1 MSRDLKIIDFH
12 SHILPCVDH
21 GSDGLD
27 TSESQVTLMNNAG
40 VDTVVLTPHF
50 YPNLNKVSTFTSEVT
65 AAAEALASRCKER
78 PRFCLGAEVLY
89 CDGIEEM
96 EDIDKLC
103 IKGTNILMIELPV
116 TDEWSRS
123 MIYSLKRLSARHTVV
138 LAHIDRYVGIHD
150 RSLMSLL
157 SEDNIIAQINSS
169 SLFHGKMRREL
180 KAYIESG
187 HIYAIGSDLHGND
200 KRNYQRFVKARRM
213 LGEESYSEIMT
224 RAGELLSKAELY

>member
-21 GSDGLD
+21 GSDGIK
-27 TSESQVTLMNNAG
+27 TSTGQVTLMNNAG

-50 YPNLNKVSTFTSEVT
+50 YPHLDRVSAFISEVT
-65 AAAEALASRCKER
+65 AAAEELASGCKER
-78 PRFCLGAEVLY
+78 PRFCIGAEVLY

-96 EDIDKLC
+96 ENIEKLC

-123 MIYSLKRLSARHTVV
+123 MLYAIKRLSANYTIV

-150 RSLMSLL
+150 RALRSLL
-157 SEDNIIAQINSS
+157 SEKNIVAQINAS
-169 SLFHGKMRREL
+169 SLSHSKTRKEL
-180 KAYIESG
+180 KKYIDSG
-187 HIYAIGSDLHGND
+187 YVYAIGSDLHGKD
-200 KRNYQRFVKARRM
+200 KKKYRRFVKARKM
-213 LGEESYSEIMT
+213 LGENSYSNIMT
-224 RAGELLSKAELY
+224 RAADLLSEAELY